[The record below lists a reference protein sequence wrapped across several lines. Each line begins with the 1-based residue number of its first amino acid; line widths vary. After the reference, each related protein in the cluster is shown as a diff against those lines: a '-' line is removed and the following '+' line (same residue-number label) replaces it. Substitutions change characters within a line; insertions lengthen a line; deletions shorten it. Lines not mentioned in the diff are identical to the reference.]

1 MVKPVLLAALICAAP
16 VCPSSAQ
23 DVKVSVDM
31 MGIGGMSCA
40 HWQSTQAHRSEGT
53 GLDLWFLLNSI
64 RGDAPPLTPG
74 TPPVRFGSEGCPN
87 TRRYGK
93 RILRAGRWQGLDCGK
108 ESVYPLIELPR
119 ERLIMAD
126 KSKGTWYVSFDLG
139 PGKRTHAR
147 ATEAFP
153 NEREAKKF
161 ARAKLVDTPK
171 VSAGTLNPHLP
182 KRTIAATQMLEWL
195 EEPDEAD
202 LA

>member
-1 MVKPVLLAALICAAP
+1 
-16 VCPSSAQ
+16 
-23 DVKVSVDM
+23 
-31 MGIGGMSCA
+31 
-40 HWQSTQAHRSEGT
+40 
-53 GLDLWFLLNSI
+53 
-64 RGDAPPLTPG
+64 
-74 TPPVRFGSEGCPN
+74 
-87 TRRYGK
+87 
-93 RILRAGRWQGLDCGK
+93 LDCG
-108 ESVYPLIELPR
+108 ERIRSPLIELPR

-147 ATEAFP
+147 ATETFP

-161 ARAKLVDTPK
+161 ARAKLVDTPN